1 MEDFVTFKMAK
12 IDGKYKIKS
21 IIIEV
26 FKLTRDK
33 GYKHNC
39 YCDTYSIS
47 SQELDCKL

>member
-1 MEDFVTFKMAK
+1 MAK

-21 IIIEV
+21 ITVDV

-33 GYKHNC
+33 GYKGYNC

-47 SQELDCKL
+47 SK

>member
-1 MEDFVTFKMAK
+1 MAK

-21 IIIEV
+21 IIIGR

-47 SQELDCKL
+47 SKELDLKL